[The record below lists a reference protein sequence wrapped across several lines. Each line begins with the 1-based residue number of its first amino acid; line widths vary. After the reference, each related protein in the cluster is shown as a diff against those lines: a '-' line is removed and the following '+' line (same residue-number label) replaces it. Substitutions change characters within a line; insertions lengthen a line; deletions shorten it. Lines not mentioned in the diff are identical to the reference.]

1 MSSMQGWGGVGVGV
15 GGPYGPRGVQM
26 QVPDQSAAKKKKG
39 PSDQVAKV
47 MELLPFMPA
56 QVCVYVCVYVCV
68 VCVYVCMC
76 AFMCVYV
83 YVCIVCVYVCVCVVC
98 MYVCVCVSHPV
109 VAVEVCVVE
118 HLVEVLSMP
127 APLLNGKHMRIFFF
141 PSQTFCTLVAACKA
155 HVLSMTA
162 NYTPPARVA
171 TLQLLSCFI
180 SSPSARSCFSEHVRN
195 LLLL

>member
-1 MSSMQGWGGVGVGV
+1 MC
-15 GGPYGPRGVQM
+15 
-26 QVPDQSAAKKKKG
+26 A
-39 PSDQVAKV
+39 
-47 MELLPFMPA
+47 
-56 QVCVYVCVYVCV
+56 
-68 VCVYVCMC
+68 CMC
-76 AFMCVYV
+76 VLCACM
-83 YVCIVCVYVCVCVVC
+83 CVCVVC